1 MSKRTS
7 EQFWRLVLGGFG
19 RRGGDGC
26 VGDEELAMF
35 AAGEP
40 MRGWARRRVARH
52 VARCPA
58 CLEQTLMI
66 RRLSGATQP
75 MFHRA
80 GVAVW
85 SAAWRPAATVAA
97 ALALAGLLYLGGIS
111 GLRGPDQAEVPAVPV
126 TPPPAQLERQAD
138 PSAAM
143 KDEEKQSV
151 QPEPSRR
158 KAERIGAPAEPP
170 PPSSVPAAPE
180 PGYAPELTQN
190 VAPAPPAAV
199 ELRERKDVVDK
210 RVAKEA
216 VTREEADYA
225 RTEIAHDA
233 PAAKTASTSQGEGGA
248 VTGGVRLGLNEAER
262 SKGRTAGDAASRL
275 AAWCQA
281 RRPDSPRINWL
292 GRGFFL
298 VEGVLIEEGI
308 CGRLGHWPVRR
319 ATPDEVGRLQAAAG
333 YNPEWRGVWLFGDD
347 EIMGW

>member
-26 VGDEELAMF
+26 VGDEELAIF

-40 MRGWARRRVARH
+40 MDGGARRRVARH

-58 CLEQTLMI
+58 CLEQTLVL
-66 RRLSGATQP
+66 RRLSGATHP
-75 MFHRA
+75 LFHRTGA
-80 GVAVW
+80 DVW

-97 ALALAGLLYLGGIS
+97 ALALAGLLYLGGIG
-111 GLRGPDQAEVPAVPV
+111 GLRRPDQVEIPPVPV
-126 TPPPAQLERQAD
+126 TPPPAQLERQAAS
-138 PSAAM
+138 SATV

-158 KAERIGAPAEPP
+158 KAERIGVPAEPP
-170 PPSSVPAAPE
+170 PSPAPAAPE
-180 PGYAPELTQN
+180 PGYAPELTLG

-199 ELRERKDVVDK
+199 ELQERKDVVDK
-210 RVAKEA
+210 RAAKEA

-233 PAAKTASTSQGEGGA
+233 PAAKAASAPQAEGGA
-248 VTGGVRLGLNEAER
+248 VTGGGRLGLNEAER

-298 VEGVLIEEGI
+298 VDGVLIEEGI
-308 CGRLGHWPVRR
+308 CGRLGHWPVRP
-319 ATPDEVGRLQAAAG
+319 ATPAEKAQLREAAG
-333 YNPEWRGVWLFGDD
+333 YDPAWRGVWLLGEN
-347 EIMGW
+347 EITGW